1 MIDLLNNKIEYNIE
15 IIQVAN
21 NLENLPE
28 ILKEINKDNNLKNK
42 INFSYE
48 KYSHKLNNN
57 SDINKNKIGLINEMN
72 IITDEKAVKKV
83 YDIKIGIETAENYYD
98 KIIPVYKKNIQFKEN
113 CYDNSNIQDKI
124 NSDKFN
130 YDIFLNFCNEKI
142 KKFSENLKICENNN
156 DSFIEPG
163 DSLLLFPENDNES
176 VDFFLKIT
184 NLKENDLILLN
195 YKNLENLEKN
205 KIIFP
210 FILTAKEL
218 FKNWLNINGFPNR
231 YFCFIASKY
240 TDDLIYKEKLELFS
254 SKTSVNKNLQIIF
267 FIGRK
272 R

>member
-1 MIDLLNNKIEYNIE
+1 M
-15 IIQVAN
+15 
-21 NLENLPE
+21 
-28 ILKEINKDNNLKNK
+28 
-42 INFSYE
+42 
-48 KYSHKLNNN
+48 
-57 SDINKNKIGLINEMN
+57 
-72 IITDEKAVKKV
+72 
-83 YDIKIGIETAENYYD
+83 
-98 KIIPVYKKNIQFKEN
+98 
-113 CYDNSNIQDKI
+113 
-124 NSDKFN
+124 
-130 YDIFLNFCNEKI
+130 
-142 KKFSENLKICENNN
+142 
-156 DSFIEPG
+156 
-163 DSLLLFPENDNES
+163 
-176 VDFFLKIT
+176 DFFLKIT